1 MKRRINVLR
10 CLLVLMLLTMVLS
23 VSAQAAKLN
32 KKKAT
37 LCVGESLTLTVKK
50 AKGKVKWSV
59 TNKNVLALK
68 RQSKYKYEV
77 TVKKAGTAKVKV
89 KVGKK
94 TLTCT
99 ITGKDKR
106 LMAFENILTG
116 KKGYKTYGNVP
127 EAFGVFDMNKD
138 KIDDLILIQVEKKEV
153 AVQVYAGKKDTA
165 VYAGEFSVSSTRKYG
180 FCMLLWTRFNILQ
193 LEATYPNDDGCLQ
206 ALYELQGTKLVELLK
221 GIYPEEEDAESQLY
235 VNGKVASIDDFYSV
249 YDKYRQVLD
258 AGGKQIF
265 RIGELDYSSF
275 TGKQDIIVINNKK
288 ARAVKLK

>member
-1 MKRRINVLR
+1 M
-10 CLLVLMLLTMVLS
+10 
-23 VSAQAAKLN
+23 Q
-32 KKKAT
+32 
-37 LCVGESLTLTVKK
+37 
-50 AKGKVKWSV
+50 
-59 TNKNVLALK
+59 
-68 RQSKYKYEV
+68 
-77 TVKKAGTAKVKV
+77 
-89 KVGKK
+89 
-94 TLTCT
+94 
-99 ITGKDKR
+99 
-106 LMAFENILTG
+106 
-116 KKGYKTYGNVP
+116 
-127 EAFGVFDMNKD
+127 
-138 KIDDLILIQVEKKEV
+138 EKK
-153 AVQVYAGKKDTA
+153 
-165 VYAGEFSVSSTRKYG
+165 S

-193 LEATYPNDDGCLQ
+193 LEATYPNDDDCLQ